1 LHIKIKVLNN
11 LTVKYR
17 KLSKDELNEFEK
29 EFINFL
35 VVNGVTAD
43 DWVNIKA
50 NQKEKAEGIIHK
62 FSDVIFESILR
73 KTNYLE
79 FISPKSIKCF
89 QCLKDDIVLIGID
102 APNDSKIDFTK
113 KINEDFGDLE
123 VYTSTKKYKKQR
135 ELEMFDLINAGAQ
148 ISDGK
153 LYKKLCLIL

>member
-1 LHIKIKVLNN
+1 LYIKIKVLNN

-17 KLSKDELNEFEK
+17 KLSKEELNEFEE

-35 VVNGVTAD
+35 VINGITAD
-43 DWVNIKA
+43 EWINIKA
-50 NQKEKAEGIIHK
+50 NQKEKAEGIIDK

-79 FISPKSIKCF
+79 FIAPKSIKCF
-89 QCLKDDIVLIGID
+89 QCLKDNIVLIGID
-102 APNDSKIDFTK
+102 ASSESKIDFTK
-113 KINEDFGDLE
+113 QINTDFDGLE

-148 ISDGK
+148 ISDGELFK
-153 LYKKLCLIL
+153 RLCLLL